1 MNDSLLEQYLVES
14 RECLDEAEKSL
25 LALEREPHAV
35 PLIDALFR
43 ALHTLKGGAALFDF
57 APITKL
63 THAAESAL
71 GQVREHQSALTLPL
85 ISMLFEVLDSL
96 NIWLEIIEGGEQLD
110 SAANERAR
118 ILVQGLA
125 PFLPVNT
132 ELPTPPVDTDFS
144 WATHLPDAAWL
155 GSTTRRDD
163 ARMALVYTPD
173 QGCFFSGDDPLAY
186 MRNLP
191 GLLALH
197 LETQRPLPRL
207 DALETYH
214 CYLKFFAL
222 SEATPTELETYCRA
236 MDEQISFAPL
246 VTPPAA
252 QSSLLPMFRQVVEA
266 QLHILDL
273 PQTAQS
279 RSRIPGIIQAL
290 RHALTLTKNATALAL
305 LDTAASLAQTDA
317 NFSSLRSLMHSLLYD
332 SPPVQAESL
341 PIESSTHDALALTQ
355 TPLRSKAANPKWIK
369 VEQAKIDQLLDL
381 LGELAVAQNGLLK
394 RLDEN
399 HVQTLIAQVRERHG
413 RMQAMLQDLQDLG
426 LSLRMLPLSQVLQ
439 RLPRLTRD
447 LAQQLGKQVRLKIEG
462 EDTEADKRIVEILTE
477 PLLHIVRNSIGHG
490 IESVAERNAAGKLAE
505 GLISVRAF
513 HRGEQVVIEIQDD
526 GKGMDAIAI
535 KKKAIAQKLIKQELA
550 EQLTSEALLRLVF
563 LPGFSTADAV
573 SEVAGRGVG
582 MDVVKSVVESVG
594 GQVAIS
600 SQVGKGTTITLS
612 LPVDVALTKIM
623 TVDVAGQLFGIPMAH
638 VRHTLRS
645 PRSALRRIKKKQ
657 AFAFREQILPLFH
670 LRELLALPEAQAP
683 ATEVAIVVVETPHG
697 PLGLAVD
704 DLAEPNNVVV
714 KPMAGILRGLSQ
726 YAGNAL
732 LPDGSILLV
741 LDMREVFSVAN

>member
-1 MNDSLLEQYLVES
+1 VNDSLLEQYLVES
-14 RECLDEAEKSL
+14 RECLDEADKSL
-25 LALEREPHAV
+25 LALEREPHAT

-43 ALHTLKGGAALFDF
+43 ALHTLKGGAGLFDF

-71 GQVREHQSALTLPL
+71 GQVREHQSTLTPPL

-96 NIWLEIIEGGEQLD
+96 NLWLEIIEAGEQLD
-110 SAANERAR
+110 NAATERSR

-125 PFLPVNT
+125 PFLPVDVV
-132 ELPTPPVDTDFS
+132 LPTSPVDTDFS
-144 WATHLPDAAWL
+144 WAADLPEAAWL
-155 GSTTRRDD
+155 DAATRRDD
-163 ARMALVYTPD
+163 ARTTLVYTPD
-173 QGCFFSGDDPLAY
+173 EGCFFSGEDPLAF
-186 MRNLP
+186 MRTLP

-197 LETQRPLPRL
+197 LETPQPLPRL
-207 DALETYH
+207 DAIETYH

-222 SEATPTELETYCRA
+222 SAATPTELETYCRA
-236 MDEQISFAPL
+236 VAEQVSFAPL
-246 VTPPAA
+246 LTPLAA
-252 QSSLLPMFRQVVEA
+252 QPSLLPMFRQVVEA
-266 QLHILDL
+266 QLQILDL

-279 RSRIPGIIQAL
+279 RPRIPGIIQVL
-290 RHALTLTKNATALAL
+290 RNALTFTKNTAALAL
-305 LDTAASLAQTDA
+305 LDTAASLAKTDA
-317 NFSSLRSLMHSLLYD
+317 NYAPLRSLLHSLLND
-332 SPPVQAESL
+332 APPVEN
-341 PIESSTHDALALTQ
+341 STPDGPATQ
-355 TPLRSKAANPKWIK
+355 TPLRTKAANPKWIK

-381 LGELAVAQNGLLK
+381 LGELAVAQNGLLL

-399 HVQTLIAQVRERHG
+399 HMQTLIAQVRERHG
-413 RMQAMLQDLQDLG
+413 RMQGTLQDLQDLG

-447 LAQQLGKQVRLKIEG
+447 LAQQLGKQVRLEIEG
-462 EDTEADKRIVEILTE
+462 EDTEADKRVVENLAE

-490 IESVAERNAAGKLAE
+490 IESVAERTAAGKLAE

-526 GKGMDAIAI
+526 GKGMDAVAI

-550 EQLTSEALLRLVF
+550 EKLTSEALLQLVF
-563 LPGFSTADAV
+563 LPGFSTAEAV

-612 LPVDVALTKIM
+612 LPVDIALTKIM

-683 ATEVAIVVVETPHG
+683 APEVAIVVVETPRG
-697 PLGLAVD
+697 QLGLAVD
-704 DLAEPNNVVV
+704 ALAEPNNVVV

-741 LDMREVFSVAN
+741 LDMREVFSLAH